1 MICVVPIADDSK
13 EAFMQTTNKQ
23 RTATVTLAMGAVLTA
38 LVIVLQYLGSFIR
51 FGMFSI
57 SLVLIPIVIGAATCG
72 PKISTWLG
80 LVFGVVVLLSGDA
93 AAFLTID
100 VVGTVLT
107 VLIKGIACGLLAGLT
122 YRWLEKKN
130 RYLAVIAAAIVC
142 PLTNTGVFLIGCF
155 LFFFETIKA
164 WGLEGGYAN
173 VISYMI
179 LGLVGGNFL
188 FEMAF
193 NIVLSP
199 TVVRVLSVIKKK

>member
-1 MICVVPIADDSK
+1 
-13 EAFMQTTNKQ
+13 
-23 RTATVTLAMGAVLTA
+23 MGAVLTA
-38 LVIVLQYLGSFIR
+38 LVIVLQYLGSFIK

-57 SLVLIPIVIGAATCG
+57 SLVLIPIGIGAATCG

-80 LVFGVVVLLSGDA
+80 FVFGAMVLISGDA
-93 AAFLTID
+93 AAFLAID
-100 VVGTVLT
+100 VAGTVIT
-107 VLIKGIACGLLAGLT
+107 VLVKGIACGLLAGLT
-122 YRWLEKKN
+122 YRLLEKKN
-130 RYLAVIAAAIVC
+130 RYLAVIASAIVC
-142 PLTNTGVFLIGCF
+142 PLANTGVFLIGCF
-155 LFFFETIKA
+155 LFFFETIKE
-164 WGLEGGYAN
+164 WGIASGFSN

>member
-1 MICVVPIADDSK
+1 
-13 EAFMQTTNKQ
+13 MQTTNKQ
-23 RTATVTLAMGAVLTA
+23 RTATATLAMGAVLTA
-38 LVIVLQYLGSFIR
+38 LVIVLQYLGSFIK

-80 LVFGVVVLLSGDA
+80 FVFGAMVLISGDA
-93 AAFLTID
+93 AAFLAID
-100 VVGTVLT
+100 VFGTVFT
-107 VLIKGIACGLLAGLT
+107 VLVKGIACGLLAGLT
-122 YRWLEKKN
+122 YRLLEKKN
-130 RYLAVIAAAIVC
+130 RYLAVIASAIVC
-142 PLTNTGVFLIGCF
+142 PLANTGVFLIGCF
-155 LFFFETIKA
+155 LFFFETIKE
-164 WGLEGGYAN
+164 WGVAGGFSN

>member
-1 MICVVPIADDSK
+1 
-13 EAFMQTTNKQ
+13 MQTTNKQ
-23 RTATVTLAMGAVLTA
+23 RTATAALAMGAVLTA
-38 LVIVLQYLGSFIR
+38 LVIVLQYLGSFIK

-80 LVFGVVVLLSGDA
+80 FVFGAMVLISGDA

-100 VVGTVLT
+100 VFGTVFT
-107 VLIKGIACGLLAGLT
+107 VLVKGIACGLLAGLT
-122 YRWLEKKN
+122 YRLLEKKN

-142 PLTNTGVFLIGCF
+142 PLANTGVFLIGCF
-155 LFFFETIKA
+155 LFFFETIKE
-164 WGLEGGYAN
+164 WGIGLGYSN
-173 VISYMI
+173 VIAYMI

-199 TVVRVLSVIKKK
+199 TVVRVLSVIKKKK

>member
-1 MICVVPIADDSK
+1 
-13 EAFMQTTNKQ
+13 MQTTNKQ
-23 RTATVTLAMGAVLTA
+23 RTATATLAMGAVLTA
-38 LVIVLQYLGSFIR
+38 LVIVLQYLGSFIK

-80 LVFGVVVLLSGDA
+80 FVFGAMVLISGDA
-93 AAFLTID
+93 AAFLAID
-100 VVGTVLT
+100 VAGTVIT
-107 VLIKGIACGLLAGLT
+107 VLVKGIFCGALAGLT
-122 YRWLEKKN
+122 YRLLEKKN
-130 RYLAVIAAAIVC
+130 RYLAVIASAIVC
-142 PLTNTGVFLIGCF
+142 PLANTGVFLIGCF
-155 LFFFETIKA
+155 LFFFETIKE
-164 WGLEGGYAN
+164 WGIAGGFSN

>member
-1 MICVVPIADDSK
+1 
-13 EAFMQTTNKQ
+13 MQTTNKQ
-23 RTATVTLAMGAVLTA
+23 RTATATLAMGAVLTA
-38 LVIVLQYLGSFIR
+38 LVIVLQYLGSFIK

-80 LVFGVVVLLSGDA
+80 FVFGAMVLISGDA
-93 AAFLTID
+93 AAFLAID
-100 VVGTVLT
+100 VFGTVFT
-107 VLIKGIACGLLAGLT
+107 VLVKGIACGLLAGLT
-122 YRWLEKKN
+122 YRLLEKKN

-142 PLTNTGVFLIGCF
+142 PLANTGVFLIGCF
-155 LFFFETIKA
+155 LFFFETIKE
-164 WGLEGGYAN
+164 WGVAGSFSN
-173 VISYMI
+173 VIAYMI

>member
-1 MICVVPIADDSK
+1 
-13 EAFMQTTNKQ
+13 MQTTNKQ
-23 RTATVTLAMGAVLTA
+23 RTATATLAMGAVLTA
-38 LVIVLQYLGSFIR
+38 LVIVLQYLGSFIK

-80 LVFGVVVLLSGDA
+80 FVFGAMVLISGDA
-93 AAFLTID
+93 AAFLAID
-100 VVGTVLT
+100 VAGTVIT
-107 VLIKGIACGLLAGLT
+107 VLVKGIACGLLAGLT
-122 YRWLEKKN
+122 YRLLEKKN
-130 RYLAVIAAAIVC
+130 RYLAVIASAIVC
-142 PLTNTGVFLIGCF
+142 PLANTGVFLIGCF
-155 LFFFETIKA
+155 LFFFETIKE
-164 WGLEGGYAN
+164 WGVAGGFSN